1 VSGLTLH
8 WVAGDKPLAVLDLHT
23 GRLYINRPRWD
34 RLAPHVRRF
43 VLLHEQ
49 AHWASQSDDELL
61 ADQLA
66 FVAYVGEGYRP
77 SQASAALAQ
86 VLQGINTDLA
96 RVRLDFMRRRVIPY

>member
-8 WVAGDKPLAVLDLHT
+8 RVAGDKPLAVLDLHT
-23 GRLYINRPRWD
+23 GRLYINGPRWD
-34 RLAPHVRRF
+34 QLAPHVRRF

-49 AHWASQSDDELL
+49 AHWTSQSDDELL

-66 FVAYVGEGYRP
+66 FAAYVAEGYQP

-96 RVRLDFMRRRVIPY
+96 RVRLDFMRRRVNS